1 MPKVW
6 YSAVEQSLSLCNN
19 KKHAYFLN
27 NHNIFISHILQF
39 IYPCNYID
47 EIQIVAIIQYQ
58 ILSKY
63 NTTAEPMTTHLTGY
77 QAPVCS
83 KYQKHLTPH
92 GHATWSRHM
101 MQYDNT
107 GCCPIP
113 EPQFLLLCK
122 GCPVKFR
129 HAIHKPVRKTGGT
142 KAIHLETCPG
152 LCEKLIIMWNHLAKN
167 AK

>member
-1 MPKVW
+1 M
-6 YSAVEQSLSLCNN
+6 E
-19 KKHAYFLN
+19 
-27 NHNIFISHILQF
+27 
-39 IYPCNYID
+39 

-63 NTTAEPMTTHLTGY
+63 NTTAEPMTTQLTGH

-101 MQYDNT
+101 MMQYDNT

-113 EPQFLLLCK
+113 EPQFLIYARVVQFNLDM
-122 GCPVKFR
+122 PF
-129 HAIHKPVRKTGGT
+129 TN
-142 KAIHLETCPG
+142 
-152 LCEKLIIMWNHLAKN
+152 LCEKLVGLKPYTLKLAQVCVRN
-167 AK
+167 L